1 MLPEYTGMMR
11 TVLYS
16 TSTSAVG
23 ELLDDAKTREIL
35 AQVLP
40 QEVVKSCETP
50 ALRPYTLA
58 TISKHTPTIGEK
70 ELRKNAAWLEKLPIL
85 RIETE

>member
-1 MLPEYTGMMR
+1 MR
-11 TVLYS
+11 TVPYS

-23 ELLDDAKTREIL
+23 ELLDDAKTRDIL

-40 QEVVKSCETP
+40 QEVVKRCETP

-58 TISKHTPTIGEK
+58 TISKHTPTIGEE
-70 ELRKNAAWLEKLPIL
+70 ELRKIAAGLEKLPHFAD
-85 RIETE
+85 